1 MSCSHHKAPPALRAA
16 SVEQSRGLLG
26 WNSGWLGSPRVGC
39 PRSSRAS
46 LSRQAPGGG
55 GTRGRLHG
63 ADLRLELPGEL
74 LSVCLVLV
82 VVELPTLTLHSV
94 NHRLL
99 LPSLLL
105 TPHMQ

>member
-1 MSCSHHKAPPALRAA
+1 MAGVSA
-16 SVEQSRGLLG
+16 SGLSQELQSQPVPTGP
-26 WNSGWLGSPRVGC
+26 W
-39 PRSSRAS
+39 
-46 LSRQAPGGG
+46 GG

-63 ADLRLELPGEL
+63 ADLRLELPGKL

-82 VVELPTLTLHSV
+82 VVKLPTLTLHSV